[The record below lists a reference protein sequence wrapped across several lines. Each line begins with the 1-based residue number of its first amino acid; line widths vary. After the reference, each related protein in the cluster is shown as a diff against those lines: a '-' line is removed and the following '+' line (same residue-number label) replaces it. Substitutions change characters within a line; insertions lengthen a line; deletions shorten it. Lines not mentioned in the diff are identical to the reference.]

1 MEDRSSSGKRQS
13 TSIRVTPSKPD
24 SKRERVEV
32 AGGERGTRVK
42 KSLLFGST
50 SGCKSSEK
58 IQSPK
63 GKVILF
69 DCVCFCG
76 SKLRSPPTF
85 SYIKLLFY
93 FVCLQ
98 VSNKLELEL
107 VFFF

>member
-58 IQSPK
+58 KTVAERK
-63 GKVILF
+63 GNFIRL
-69 DCVCFCG
+69 CVFLWL
-76 SKLRSPPTF
+76 KIAITTDFLIHQIAF
-85 SYIKLLFY
+85 LL
-93 FVCLQ
+93 CMSSSL
-98 VSNKLELEL
+98 
-107 VFFF
+107 